1 MENSNDKYF
10 KALSAQLKSIMEQK
24 NIEVVDLAAAA
35 NIDRKQIYRFINN
48 ENVPKITTL
57 LRIILALGL
66 EPKEF
71 FDFKFDFISY
81 SKEQNI
87 AKVKPKE

>member
-1 MENSNDKYF
+1 MEKYNDKYF
-10 KALSAQLKSIMEQK
+10 IAVSMRLKNIMEEKKVEVSDLSA
-24 NIEVVDLAAAA
+24 AAD
-35 NIDRKQIYRFINN
+35 IDRKQIYRLINN

-71 FDFKFDFISY
+71 FDFEFNFKSY
-81 SKEQNI
+81 LKEQNI
-87 AKVKPKE
+87 EKIKSK